1 MDLQKQMLDLFDR
14 STFSFKQLK
23 EMYSAG
29 EIEQIKC
36 TYKTNW
42 QQWKKLNQEI
52 TSLLPDDLA
61 MLQPKVESWTN
72 GWNIRNHFWCAYRS
86 SNRKEENACLATLL
100 NKKQYQVYLMFQHY
114 KSDQRNGSIEE
125 YNALLEQMNEW
136 SQTIDI
142 QHYFIWPQVEHE
154 LEDHLPLSEYLA
166 SKEIQHS
173 FKEQL
178 LDRTFQIGRLYL
190 AEDLPLINCEK
201 QTVATLEELAR
212 LYKKI

>member
-1 MDLQKQMLDLFDR
+1 MLDLFDR

-23 EMYSAG
+23 ETYSAD

-36 TYKTNW
+36 AYKTNW

-52 TSLLPDDLA
+52 TSLFSGDLA

-125 YNALLEQMNEW
+125 YNALLEQINEW
-136 SQTIDI
+136 SQAIDI

-166 SKEIQHS
+166 SKELQRS

-190 AEDLPLINCEK
+190 TEDLPLIDCEK